1 MPRTARSIHAGL
13 YYHVLNRGNNCA
25 TVFSSPDDFDG
36 FLRLMKRAQ
45 ARRSVDIFAA
55 CLMPNHFHLVVRPA
69 VADELSAWI
78 HWLLTT
84 HAKRHHRQ
92 RASSGRIWTSRFK
105 AFPIQ
110 DDRHLLTV
118 VRYVERNAL
127 RASLV
132 TSAEE
137 WPWGSL
143 RWRSEERPALSL
155 ASLPIQLPA
164 NWADFVNAPQTA
176 AEIAEVRRC
185 VNRGRPFGDSA
196 WVQQTAMELGL
207 GHTLVRRG
215 RPRTLK
221 RGTEADAIPIAP
233 PK

>member
-13 YYHVLNRGNNCA
+13 YYHVLNRGNNRA

-36 FLRLMKRAQ
+36 FLRLIKRAQ
-45 ARRSVDIFAA
+45 ARRPVEIVAT
-55 CLMPNHFHLVVRPA
+55 CLMPNHFHLVVRPV
-69 VADELSAWI
+69 VATDLAAWM

-92 RASSGRIWTSRFK
+92 RSSSGRIWTSRFK

-110 DDRHLLTV
+110 NDRHLLSV

-127 RASLV
+127 RAALV
-132 TSAEE
+132 SRAEE
-137 WPWGSL
+137 WLWGSL
-143 RWRSEERPALSL
+143 KWRLDQRPTLGL
-155 ASLPIQLPA
+155 APLPIQLPT

-185 VNRGRPFGDSA
+185 VNRGKPYGDSA
-196 WVQQTAMELGL
+196 WVQQTAAELGL
-207 GHTLVRRG
+207 DHTLGRRG
-215 RPRTLK
+215 RPRLSGSA
-221 RGTEADAIPIAP
+221 RQDNSP
-233 PK
+233 PSALPK

>member
-13 YYHVLNRGNNCA
+13 YYHVLNRGNNRA

-45 ARRSVDIFAA
+45 ARRPVEIVAC
-55 CLMPNHFHLVVRPA
+55 CLMPNHFHLVVRPV
-69 VADELSAWI
+69 VAADLPAWI

-92 RASSGRIWTSRFK
+92 RGSSGRIWTGRFK

-110 DDRHLLTV
+110 NDRHLLTV

-127 RASLV
+127 RAALV
-132 TSAEE
+132 KGAEE
-137 WPWGSL
+137 WLWGSL
-143 RWRSEERPALSL
+143 RWRLAERPTLGL
-155 ASLPIQLPA
+155 APLPIQLPA

-185 VNRGRPFGDSA
+185 VNRGTPFGEST
-196 WVQQTAMELGL
+196 WVQRTATELGL
-207 GHTLVRRG
+207 GHTLGRRG
-215 RPRTLK
+215 RPCTA
-221 RGTEADAIPIAP
+221 GNGSVSNAVPSAP

>member
-13 YYHVLNRGNNCA
+13 YYHVLNRGNNRA

-45 ARRSVDIFAA
+45 ARRSVDLLAA
-55 CLMPNHFHLVVRPA
+55 CLMPNHFHLVVRPVMA
-69 VADELSAWI
+69 TDLSAWI

-127 RASLV
+127 RAALV
-132 TSAEE
+132 ESAEE
-137 WPWGSL
+137 WRWGSL
-143 RWRSEERPALSL
+143 RWRFQERPMFSL
-155 ASLPIQLPA
+155 TPLPIRLPA

-185 VNRGRPFGDSA
+185 VNRGSPFGDSA
-196 WVQQTAMELGL
+196 WVQQTATDLGL
-207 GHTLVRRG
+207 GHTLGRRG
-215 RPRTLK
+215 RPRKSGRATVAHASS
-221 RGTEADAIPIAP
+221 TAP

>member
-13 YYHVLNRGNNCA
+13 YYHVLNRGNNRA
-25 TVFSSPDDFDG
+25 TVFNSPDDFDG
-36 FLRLMKRAQ
+36 FHRLMKRAQ
-45 ARRSVDIFAA
+45 ARRPVDILAA
-55 CLMPNHFHLVVRPA
+55 CLMPNHFHLVVRP
-69 VADELSAWI
+69 VAASDLSAWI

-127 RASLV
+127 RAALV
-132 TSAEE
+132 AGAEE

-143 RWRSEERPALSL
+143 RWRFEERPVLRL
-155 ASLPIQLPA
+155 APLPIQLPG
-164 NWADFVNAPQTA
+164 NWADVVNAPQTA

-185 VNRGRPFGDSA
+185 VNRGRPFGEA
-196 WVQQTAMELGL
+196 NWVQMTATELGL
-207 GHTLVRRG
+207 THTLGRRG
-215 RPRTLK
+215 RPPRTD
-221 RGTEADAIPIAP
+221 RIDAAKVGSNAP

>member
-13 YYHVLNRGNNCA
+13 YYHVLNRGNNRT
-25 TVFSSPDDFDG
+25 TVFSDPDDFDG
-36 FLRLMKRAQ
+36 FQRLMKRAQ

-55 CLMPNHFHLVVRPA
+55 CLMPNHFHLVVRP
-69 VADELSAWI
+69 VASSDLSAWI

-127 RASLV
+127 RAALV

-137 WPWGSL
+137 WRWGSL
-143 RWRSEERPALSL
+143 RWRFEERPTLSL
-155 ASLPIQLPA
+155 APLPIQLPA
-164 NWADFVNAPQTA
+164 NWVDFVNAPQTA

-185 VNRGRPFGDSA
+185 VNRGRPFGDST
-196 WVQQTAMELGL
+196 WVKETAKELGL
-207 GHTLVRRG
+207 GHTLGRRG
-215 RPRTLK
+215 RPRTPESGK
-221 RGTEADAIPIAP
+221 EADVIPTAP

>member
-13 YYHVLNRGNNCA
+13 YYHVLNRGNNRT
-25 TVFSSPDDFDG
+25 TVFSDPDDFDG
-36 FLRLMKRAQ
+36 FQRLMKRAQ

-55 CLMPNHFHLVVRPA
+55 CLMPNHFHLVVRP
-69 VADELSAWI
+69 VASSDLSAWI

-127 RASLV
+127 RAALV

-137 WPWGSL
+137 WRWGSL
-143 RWRSEERPALSL
+143 RWRFEERPTRSL
-155 ASLPIQLPA
+155 APLPIQLPA
-164 NWADFVNAPQTA
+164 NWVDFVNAPQTA

-185 VNRGRPFGDSA
+185 VNRGRPFGDST
-196 WVQQTAMELGL
+196 WVKETAKELGL
-207 GHTLVRRG
+207 GHTLGRRG
-215 RPRTLK
+215 RPRTPESGK
-221 RGTEADAIPIAP
+221 EADVIPTAP

>member
-13 YYHVLNRGNNCA
+13 YYHVLNRGNNRA

-45 ARRSVDIFAA
+45 ARRPVDIVAT
-55 CLMPNHFHLVVRPA
+55 CLMPNHFHLVARPLIA
-69 VADELSAWI
+69 ADLAAWI

-92 RASSGRIWTSRFK
+92 RASTGRIWTSRFK

-110 DDRHLLTV
+110 SDRHLLTV

-127 RASLV
+127 RAALV
-132 TSAEE
+132 TRAEE

-143 RWRSEERPALSL
+143 RWRLEQRPTLGL
-155 ASLPIQLPA
+155 APLPIQLPA
-164 NWADFVNAPQTA
+164 DWANFVNAPQTA
-176 AEIAEVRRC
+176 VEVAEVRRC
-185 VNRGRPFGDSA
+185 VDRGSPFGDST
-196 WVQQTAMELGL
+196 WVQQTAMDLGL
-207 GHTLVRRG
+207 GHTLGRRG
-215 RPRTLK
+215 RPRK
-221 RGTEADAIPIAP
+221 SGRGRAATAAP
-233 PK
+233 TALPK